1 MATTVIHG
9 SKYSVIYSEH
19 GIEKSRIP
27 CGSLEEAERIV
38 VGLWKVFCR
47 KEAGA

>member
-9 SKYSVIYSEH
+9 PKYSVIYSEH

-38 VGLWKVFCR
+38 EGLRRVFCG
-47 KEAGA
+47 KEHP